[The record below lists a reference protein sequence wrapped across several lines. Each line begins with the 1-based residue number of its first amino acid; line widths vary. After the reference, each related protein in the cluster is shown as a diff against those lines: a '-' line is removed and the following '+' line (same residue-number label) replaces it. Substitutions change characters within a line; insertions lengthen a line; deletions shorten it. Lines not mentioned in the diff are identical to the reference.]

1 VVKLLLSMLSVLMIF
16 GVQAKQDPT
25 APLGWEAQA
34 NSVKKAN
41 KTPPLP
47 KLQSI
52 VCMTDSPCAAVLNG
66 QSLVKGEFVSGYT
79 VKRIDQESVTLSRG
93 DKVWKL
99 SLFSFEVKQ

>member
-1 VVKLLLSMLSVLMIF
+1 MARVLLSMLSVLMIF

-25 APLGWEAQA
+25 APLGWQAQA
-34 NSVKKAN
+34 SSVKKAN
-41 KTPPLP
+41 KAPPLP

-66 QSLVKGEFVSGYT
+66 QSLVMGERVSGYT
-79 VKRIDQESVTLSRG
+79 VRRIEQESVTLSRG

-99 SLFSFEVKQ
+99 SLFSLEVKQ